1 MLRPDFIILIITFK
15 AHLGLAPRYIAEIWA
30 LWPWNNWCEDLF
42 KSLLKYTSADFLS
55 VILYLH
61 SFSGINCCNYFYLL
75 VVCLAFL
82 FFWLA
87 FYLFPNFTC
96 FCLTSFV
103 FPFSFTFQL
112 SCFHLSMKALF
123 SKKHIKWAD
132 DTLLYSSANRTT
144 GTVPNRPGSA
154 VRVYGDDSSVTDCA
168 MPGSFVPYCSMA
180 HAQLCFHGHRDAV
193 KFFVTVPGKRQVQ
206 RICGNM
212 LGNVSHYQRK
222 ISSHVEVDVKF
233 SMIVKRIW
241 VWVFV
246 ELKSTVESVIWIV
259 RSSLS

>member
-1 MLRPDFIILIITFK
+1 
-15 AHLGLAPRYIAEIWA
+15 
-30 LWPWNNWCEDLF
+30 
-42 KSLLKYTSADFLS
+42 
-55 VILYLH
+55 
-61 SFSGINCCNYFYLL
+61 
-75 VVCLAFL
+75 
-82 FFWLA
+82 
-87 FYLFPNFTC
+87 
-96 FCLTSFV
+96 
-103 FPFSFTFQL
+103 
-112 SCFHLSMKALF
+112 MKALF

-233 SMIVKRIW
+233 SMIVKRI
-241 VWVFV
+241 
-246 ELKSTVESVIWIV
+246 
-259 RSSLS
+259 